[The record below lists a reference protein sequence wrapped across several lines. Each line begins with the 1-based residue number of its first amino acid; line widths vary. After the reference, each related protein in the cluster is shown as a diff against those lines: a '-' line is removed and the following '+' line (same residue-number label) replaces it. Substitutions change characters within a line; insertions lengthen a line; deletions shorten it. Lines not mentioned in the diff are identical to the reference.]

1 MKVLIYESLPVHGA
15 EIRKTVFMLEQG
27 FQNEFD
33 EIDDRAVHF
42 VLFHENDIPAAAC
55 RVFWDAEMDSY
66 ILGRLAVLKQFRGQ
80 NIGAA
85 IVEKAENYVRSKGGR
100 VLSLH
105 AQCRISGFYQ
115 KLGFTKFGEIEN
127 DEGCPHIWMRK
138 SI

>member
-85 IVEKAENYVRSKGGR
+85 IVEKAENYVRSR
-100 VLSLH
+100 AEESFLCTPSAVFPVF
-105 AQCRISGFYQ
+105 I
-115 KLGFTKFGEIEN
+115 
-127 DEGCPHIWMRK
+127 K
-138 SI
+138 SWVSRNSVR